1 MTHHRDTEPQRIS
14 FQKAKAEGTNKDL
27 DGFGFY
33 KSFPLWLC
41 ASVVSRPLA
50 LYTRSAQEKI
60 VQKVAVVTGSSGGIG
75 MLTALELARNG
86 FRVAATMRNLGK
98 RGQLDK
104 LALEGGIKQN
114 IDVRRLDVT
123 DFPSIQPTIDAIVRD
138 YGRIDVLVN
147 NAGFAL
153 GGFAEDVELG
163 ELREQMETNFFAH
176 TQVTRAVLPTMR
188 QQRSGQIIMIS
199 SVSGVCAQV
208 CVSSY
213 SASKWALEGWSESLR
228 MECLPL
234 GIHVV
239 LAEPGAFK
247 TDVWD
252 TNVHV
257 AQKSFSG
264 ESPNRERA
272 RRFSEYVKNKVAK
285 RDPQQVAS
293 LIARIVQDKNPKL
306 RYLAGPDAH
315 VQKWLKRMLPWKVY
329 EKLIIRE
336 IGIDKD

>member
-1 MTHHRDTEPQRIS
+1 M
-14 FQKAKAEGTNKDL
+14 
-27 DGFGFY
+27 
-33 KSFPLWLC
+33 
-41 ASVVSRPLA
+41 
-50 LYTRSAQEKI
+50 
-60 VQKVAVVTGSSGGIG
+60 QKVAVVTGSSSGIG

-86 FRVAATMRNLGK
+86 FRVVATMRNLGK
-98 RGQLDK
+98 RGQLDR
-104 LALEGGIKQN
+104 LASEGGIQQN
-114 IDVRRLDVT
+114 IDVRRFDVT
-123 DFPSIQPTIDAIVRD
+123 DFLAIQPTMDAVVRD
-138 YGRIDVLVN
+138 HGRIDVLVN

-188 QQRSGQIIMIS
+188 QQRSGHIIMIS
-199 SVSGVCAQV
+199 SISGQCAQAG
-208 CVSSY
+208 VSSY

-228 MECLPL
+228 IECLPL

-239 LAEPGAFK
+239 LVEPGAFK

-257 AQKSFSG
+257 AQKAFGG

-272 RRFSEYVKNKVAK
+272 RRFREYVQKKVVK
-285 RDPQQVAS
+285 RDPQQVAT
-293 LIARIVQDKNPKL
+293 LIARIVQDKNPQL

-315 VQKWLKRMLPWKVY
+315 VQRWLKRVLPWKLY

-336 IGIDKD
+336 IGIGED

>member
-1 MTHHRDTEPQRIS
+1 M
-14 FQKAKAEGTNKDL
+14 QK
-27 DGFGFY
+27 
-33 KSFPLWLC
+33 
-41 ASVVSRPLA
+41 
-50 LYTRSAQEKI
+50 I
-60 VQKVAVVTGSSGGIG
+60 AVVTGSSGGIG
-75 MLTALELARNG
+75 MLTALELARNA
-86 FRVAATMRNLGK
+86 FRVVATMRNLGK
-98 RGQLDK
+98 RGQIDK
-104 LALEGGIKQN
+104 LAADGGIARN
-114 IDVRRLDVT
+114 IDVRHLDVT
-123 DFPSIQPTIDAIVRD
+123 DFPSLRPTIDGIVRD

-176 TQVTRAVLPTMR
+176 TQVTRAVLPVMR

-199 SVSGVCAQV
+199 SISGQCAQV
-208 CVSSY
+208 GVSSY
-213 SASKWALEGWSESLR
+213 SASKWALEGWSEALR

-239 LAEPGAFK
+239 LVEPGAFK

-257 AQKSFSG
+257 AQRAFSG
-264 ESPNRERA
+264 DSPNRERA
-272 RRFSEYVKNKVAK
+272 GRFREYVQKKVVK
-285 RDPQQVAS
+285 RDPQQVAT
-293 LIARIVQDKNPKL
+293 LIAQIVQDKNPQL

-315 VQKWLKRMLPWKVY
+315 VQKWMKRLLPWKVY

-336 IGIDKD
+336 LGIGKD